1 MEGVA
6 SLVCSQVKR
15 PRVTRWHC
23 CMSASPLVKDVQYH
37 GNATRVFRAHAW
49 GWAEEP
55 GGPLPVDDW
64 ATCFREKTRRQV
76 ACILPSPRCHNFDIV
91 ISIVGRAC
99 IYSYLITVLLIVCP
113 EMSLVRCNDKS
124 ARGSYYSR
132 RFHPKKEYN
141 SRIQEFSAN
150 TTTPIFLTS

>member
-55 GGPLPVDDW
+55 GAHCRSTIEQLVS
-64 ATCFREKTRRQV
+64 EKKTRRQV
-76 ACILPSPRCHNFDIV
+76 AGILPSPRCHNFDIV
-91 ISIVGRAC
+91 ISIVGRAY